1 MIQKHELNWPN
12 AVSFFR
18 LLLAPVL
25 LWLAWLDMPYWFLAI
40 LIVSEFSDV
49 LDGFL
54 ARHLNQIT
62 ELGSKLDSWGDFAVY
77 SSIAVAAWWMWPD
90 KVMDNALWFALIIAS
105 FTCPVLLG
113 LIKFRGLTSYHTWS
127 VKLSVAVTIV
137 AYVLLFYLD
146 MRWPFILAALL
157 SVYAALE
164 EMAITLLLRHPQ
176 VNIPSVL
183 TVWRWRRQ
191 GITENKQF

>member
-18 LLLAPVL
+18 LLLAAVL
-25 LWLAWLDMPYWFLAI
+25 LLLARRDMSYWFLATFM
-40 LIVSEFSDV
+40 LSEFTDV

-62 ELGSKLDSWGDFAVY
+62 RLGSKLDSWGDFAVY
-77 SSIAVAAWWMWPD
+77 TSIAVGAWWMWPD
-90 KVMDNALWFALIIAS
+90 KVIDNALWFGLIIAS

-113 LIKFRGLTSYHTWS
+113 LIKFRVLTSYHTWS
-127 VKLSVAVTIV
+127 VKLGVVVTV
-137 AYVLLFYLD
+137 VSYVLLFYLD
-146 MRWPFILAALL
+146 MQWPFKVAAVLC
-157 SVYAALE
+157 VYAALE
-164 EMAITLLLRHPQ
+164 EMAITLLLTHPH

-183 TVWRWRRQ
+183 TAWRWRQKGIMGDRQ
-191 GITENKQF
+191 